1 MKATAGQSRPE
12 AFARKEDDM
21 KRLLSIFLAAV
32 MLLGVM
38 PWQVFAEGEKNV
50 TLVGQWVNDSSQK
63 KDVSKH
69 YELTDKIGSP
79 EYNSGL
85 LRGLAKQFLG
95 WSDKAPADNGV
106 LAEGAKLFS
115 PEDTIG
121 DVFGSSIPND
131 AKLYAVYYE
140 VNKPYGDPFPQD
152 PLSLLALGGVL
163 ANLKD
168 RVNKNEITINKGVA
182 ADDVLNKTKLAKA
195 GETIVDYYEKKDDVN
210 DINEVV
216 LKSEFNM
223 DWVVAMLAYRNQT
236 GSNALRP
243 VLSYDYNTRYKNN
256 DFPTTDGADAGYTY
270 VDLNMDF
277 GTDKGLVIPDNLFLE
292 FKSYTWRPLYAFGIN
307 DDGTKTVLQM
317 LDKEGTKLSTDPGIV
332 NQGDFEKIGSGDKP
346 ESTFGV
352 ETKGYRK
359 ITIRVVLREWD
370 NSVEKPHQTPFSAER
385 IPESKIPKGPEGT
398 VASEILS
405 NMTLR
410 VLGSDDKINGEKI
423 KNENIVRISDAKA
436 KALADGGA
444 SENIDI
450 TGSIKGHVFAEAGS
464 VSAFGITVP
473 LKQDLAI
480 NESTV
485 KKPVK
490 LSYIHKKEEPKPEP
504 KPNPNPDNGGM
515 WILPGGG
522 KKEEATEDH
531 MAYIFGYP
539 DKSVRPEGN
548 LTRAE
553 AAAMVTRLGR
563 LDLSDASK
571 ADYPDLKDGAW
582 YLPYINAALKA
593 GMLDMDDAG
602 NLRPDAPVTRGE
614 FVKMIAAIDR
624 PSEGKAPF
632 TDIAGHKYEK
642 EINQVYGNRRA
653 MGYEDGS
660 FKPDNTLTRA
670 ESAAFLNRVFNR
682 VADDKA
688 VEGFEARLAKFTDL
702 QKGTW
707 FYYELVEATNSHQL
721 VRRGGQDD
729 LARDYERWTNL
740 WYEKEAK

>member
-69 YELTDKIGSP
+69 YELTDKIGPP

-106 LAEGAKLFS
+106 LADGAKLFS
-115 PEDTIG
+115 PEDTIS

-152 PLSLLALGGVL
+152 PLSMLALGSVL
-163 ANLKD
+163 ENLKD
-168 RVNKNEITINKGVA
+168 RVNKNEITINNDVA
-182 ADDVLNKTKLAKA
+182 ADDVLNKTDIAKS
-195 GETIVDYYEKKDDVN
+195 GDTIVDYYEKKDDVN

-216 LKSEFNM
+216 LRSEFNM

-256 DFPTTDGADAGYTY
+256 DFPTKDGVDAGYTY

-317 LDKEGTKLSTDPGIV
+317 LDQEGTKLSKDPGIV

-370 NSVEKPHQTPFSAER
+370 NRVEKPHQTPFSAER
-385 IPESKIPKGPEGT
+385 IPESKIPKEPAGT

-410 VLGSDDKINGEKI
+410 VLGSADGIENK
-423 KNENIVRISDAKA
+423 NIVKISDAKA
-436 KALADGGA
+436 RALADGEA
-444 SENIDI
+444 KDTIDI
-450 TGSIKGHVFAEAGS
+450 KGTIKGHVFAEAGS

-473 LKQDLAI
+473 LKQDLPI
-480 NESTV
+480 DESTV

-504 KPNPNPDNGGM
+504 KPDNGGM

-593 GMLDMDDAG
+593 GMLDTDDAG

-632 TDIAGHKYEK
+632 MDIAGHKYEK

-653 MGYEDGS
+653 IGYEDGS

-740 WYEKEAK
+740 WYNKEAK

>member
-1 MKATAGQSRPE
+1 
-12 AFARKEDDM
+12 M
-21 KRLLSIFLAAV
+21 KRLLSIFLAAI

-38 PWQVFAEGEKNV
+38 PWQVFAAEPNV

-63 KDVSKH
+63 KDVPKH
-69 YELTDKIGSP
+69 YELTDKIGTP

-95 WSDKAPADNGV
+95 WSDKAPAGNGV
-106 LAEGAKLFS
+106 LADGAKLFS
-115 PEDTIG
+115 PEDTIS

-152 PLSLLALGGVL
+152 PLSMLALGSVL
-163 ANLKD
+163 ENLKD
-168 RVNKNEITINKGVA
+168 RVNKNEITINNDVA
-182 ADDVLNKTKLAKA
+182 ADDVLNKTDIAKS
-195 GETIVDYYEKKDDVN
+195 GDTIVDYYEKKDDVN

-223 DWVVAMLAYRNQT
+223 DWVVAMLAYRNKA
-236 GSNALRP
+236 GSNAIRP
-243 VLSYDYNTRYKNN
+243 ILSYDYKDRYESN
-256 DFPTTDGADAGYTY
+256 DFPTEDGEAAGYTY

-277 GTDKGLVIPDNLFLE
+277 GKDEGLVIPDNLFLE
-292 FKSYTWRPLYAFGIN
+292 FKSYTWRPLYAFGMK
-307 DDGTKTVLQM
+307 DGGGKEVLQI
-317 LDKEGTKLSTDPGIV
+317 LDKKGNALDGGPGIISREA
-332 NQGDFEKIGSGDKP
+332 FKEIGSGDKP

-370 NSVEKPHQTPFSAER
+370 NRTQDGGFNGER
-385 IPESKIPKGPEGT
+385 IPESKIKKGPEGT

-410 VLGSDDKINGEKI
+410 VLGSKDRI
-423 KNENIVRISDAKA
+423 KNKNIVRISDAKA
-436 KALADGGA
+436 KALADDEA
-444 SENIDI
+444 KDSIDI
-450 TGSIKGHVFAEAGS
+450 KGSIQGHVFASAG
-464 VSAFGITVP
+464 VLEYKILKLP
-473 LKQDLAI
+473 LASNLGI

-504 KPNPNPDNGGM
+504 KPDNGGM

-531 MAYIFGYP
+531 IAYIFGYP

-563 LDLSDASK
+563 LDLSDVSK

-593 GMLDMDDAG
+593 GMLDTDDAG

-653 MGYEDGS
+653 IGYEDGT

-729 LARDYERWTNL
+729 LARDYERWSNL
-740 WYEKEAK
+740 WYNKEAK

>member
-1 MKATAGQSRPE
+1 
-12 AFARKEDDM
+12 M

-38 PWQVFAEGEKNV
+38 PWQVFAEEPQPNV
-50 TLVGQWVNDSSQK
+50 TLVGQWINDSSK
-63 KDVSKH
+63 KEDTPKH
-69 YELTDKIGSP
+69 YELTDKIGKP
-79 EYNSGL
+79 LYNSGL

-95 WSDKAPADNGV
+95 WSDKAPVGNGV
-106 LAEGAKLFS
+106 LADGAKLFS
-115 PEDTIG
+115 PEDKIS
-121 DVFGSSIPND
+121 DVFGSSIPKD
-131 AKLYAVYYE
+131 AKIYAVYYE

-152 PLSLLALGGVL
+152 PLSLLAVGSVL
-163 ANLKD
+163 ENLKD
-168 RVNKNEITINKGVA
+168 RINTNEVTINDGVA
-182 ADDVLNKTKLAKA
+182 ADDVLNKTELAKA
-195 GETIVDYYEKKDDVN
+195 DGTIVDYYEKKDDVN

-216 LKSEFNM
+216 LKSEFKM

-243 VLSYDYNTRYKNN
+243 VLSYDYNARYKNN
-256 DFPTTDGADAGYTY
+256 DFPTTDGVDAGYTY

-277 GTDKGLVIPDNLFLE
+277 GTDEGLVIPDNLFLE
-292 FKSYTWRPLYAFGIN
+292 FKSYTWRPLYAFGMK
-307 DDGTKTVLQM
+307 DDGGTKTVLQM
-317 LDKEGTKLSTDPGIV
+317 LDKDGIKLSTDPGIV
-332 NQGDFEKIGSGDKP
+332 NQENFKKIGSGDKP

-352 ETKGYRK
+352 ETKDFRK
-359 ITIRVVLREWD
+359 ITIRLVLREWD
-370 NSVEKPHQTPFSAER
+370 NSVEKPHQTPFSGER
-385 IPESKIPKGPEGT
+385 ISENKIPKGPEGT

-410 VLGSDDKINGEKI
+410 VLGSADGI
-423 KNENIVRISDAKA
+423 KNESIVRITDAKA
-436 KALADGGA
+436 KALADGDA
-444 SENIDI
+444 KETIDI
-450 TGSIKGHVFAEAGS
+450 TGTIQGHVFAEAGS
-464 VSAFGITVP
+464 VSAFGVTVP
-473 LKQDLAI
+473 LKQELPI
-480 NESTV
+480 NESAV
-485 KKPVK
+485 KNPVK
-490 LSYIHKKEEPKPEP
+490 LSYIHKKEEPNPEP
-504 KPNPNPDNGGM
+504 KPEPNPQEPIYQGGT
-515 WILPGGG
+515 WILPGEA
-522 KKEEATEDH
+522 KKEGPKEDH
-531 MAYIFGYP
+531 IAYIFGYP
-539 DKSVRPEGN
+539 NKSVKPEGN

-563 LDLSDASK
+563 LDLSDATK

-593 GMLDMDDAG
+593 GMLDTDDAG

-624 PSEGKAPF
+624 SSDGKAPF

-653 MGYEDGS
+653 LGYEDGS

-702 QKGTW
+702 QKGAW

-740 WYEKEAK
+740 WYEKAAK